1 MFQYLFEG
9 QWCLSAGSAVGNVSL
24 NDDCNV
30 TFSKMISENFLIPL
44 KDTRH
49 IDVTAKILLA
59 HRNRPDDSYCSIGAL
74 TAVSFTVFWVGYPC
88 YT

>member
-1 MFQYLFEG
+1 MFQYLFKG
-9 QWCLSAGSAVGNVSL
+9 LWCLSAGSAVGNVPL

-30 TFSKMISENFLIPL
+30 TFSKSISEKIFIPL

-49 IDVTAKILLA
+49 TDVTAKILLA
-59 HRNRPDDSYCSIGAL
+59 HRNRPDDSYCSIDAL
-74 TAVSFTVFWVGYPC
+74 TVVSFTVFWIGYLC